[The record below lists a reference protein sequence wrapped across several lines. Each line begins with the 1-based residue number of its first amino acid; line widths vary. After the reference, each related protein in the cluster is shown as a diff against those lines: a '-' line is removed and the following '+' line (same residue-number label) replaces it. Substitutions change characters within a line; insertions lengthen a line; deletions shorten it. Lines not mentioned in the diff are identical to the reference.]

1 MNVIRPIKTIYQ
13 ISEYRANALQTYAK
27 LADAQYD
34 AGITSYQQILDANL
48 PVF

>member
-1 MNVIRPIKTIYQ
+1 MNVIRPIKTIYRV
-13 ISEYRANALQTYAK
+13 SEYRANALQTYAK

-48 PVF
+48 PAF